1 MPLNFGADD
10 YVWVK
15 LAYATCLMK
24 LGQYTHAVT
33 KFESTKRQIEAEIV
47 YQRPTIFIEACISLG
62 YCLLDRLQQE
72 GFTLNDL
79 VGATPDDGSTLY
91 TQLTEALDNFESA
104 LCLIERLNT
113 EGWDEVINHRSFET
127 GQYGKF
133 DSENL
138 RGQICMNIALIRAH
152 LSHTEQAIVMLEKSC
167 EISRTI
173 VRDKPAPAELEH
185 LRDLL
190 ILLAN

>member
-1 MPLNFGADD
+1 M
-10 YVWVK
+10 
-15 LAYATCLMK
+15 
-24 LGQYTHAVT
+24 
-33 KFESTKRQIEAEIV
+33 
-47 YQRPTIFIEACISLG
+47 
-62 YCLLDRLQQE
+62 
-72 GFTLNDL
+72 
-79 VGATPDDGSTLY
+79 
-91 TQLTEALDNFESA
+91 DNFESA

-127 GQYGKF
+127 GQYGRF

-152 LSHTEQAIVMLEKSC
+152 LGHTEQAIVMLEKSC

-173 VRDKPAPAELEH
+173 VRDDPAPAELEH

-190 ILLAN
+190 ILLAHQQQIFNDEVSQCSSLEQALMIHTQLHGENNEKCANILTELGNAFNRIGEYERATSHYEHTTLLYERLLQNNRTQPAKHRELSKKLDMIYIKLL